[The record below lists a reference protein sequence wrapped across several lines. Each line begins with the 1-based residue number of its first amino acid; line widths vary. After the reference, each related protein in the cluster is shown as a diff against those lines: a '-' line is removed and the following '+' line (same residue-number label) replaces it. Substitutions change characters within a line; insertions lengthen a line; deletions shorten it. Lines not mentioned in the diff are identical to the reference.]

1 MIDVRTQAAR
11 NTDPATSHEAADF
24 IVRDGSRAR
33 QQNRTVEIVRNCP
46 GHTSN
51 ELADLCG
58 LDRYMLARRL
68 PECESAGAV
77 HKGAS
82 RLCSISGRKAVTW
95 HPGMAPVELA
105 A

>member
-11 NTDPATSHEAADF
+11 STDPATSHEAADF
-24 IVRDGSRAR
+24 ITRDGSRAR
-33 QQNRTVEIVRNCP
+33 QQNRAVEIVRSKP

-77 HKGAS
+77 HKGAP
-82 RLCSISGRKAVTW
+82 RVCKISGRKAVTW
-95 HPGMAPVELA
+95 HPGMAPAELA